1 MRRPQRDVCRIFIA
15 KNNQKLKLKKH
26 ADNSTRTYSY
36 LKQKAKLKTAHTH
49 KTSLKSNLMIL
60 LYMETISN
68 YVHARAPQ
76 PPLDI
81 EFNF

>member
-36 LKQKAKLKTAHTH
+36 LKQKAKLKTAHTQNII
-49 KTSLKSNLMIL
+49 K
-60 LYMETISN
+60 
-68 YVHARAPQ
+68 
-76 PPLDI
+76 I
-81 EFNF
+81 EFNDFIIYGNNF